1 MPTSLA
7 MRVLAALG
15 LAMLLVLGG
24 MWAGHSL
31 ATTQVQAAQTKAT
44 AAALL
49 RYRQAVKEGE
59 DAATTLRE
67 QLRVQ
72 GSYTAT
78 LQERARHAAPLTV
91 KPVALAATQACA
103 GSDVL
108 ASSTG
113 AATPRGDSG
122 QPAHPPAEQ
131 TNEPADEITLEI
143 DADVGLTLAAVSL
156 WNSALAQRDVAAGA
170 CRADAPASPA
180 CAAGSN
186 ATLADAWRNHAV
198 NAASCAEDRARY
210 QGLINFI
217 ESRQK

>member
-1 MPTSLA
+1 MNPAGLA
-7 MRVLAALG
+7 VRVLAALG

-24 MWAGHSL
+24 MWAGHDL
-31 ATTQVQAAQTKAT
+31 ATTQTQAAQAKAN
-44 AAALL
+44 AAALQ
-49 RYRQAVKEGE
+49 RYQTAVQEGQ
-59 DAATTLRE
+59 DAASALRE
-67 QLRVQ
+67 QLGVQ
-72 GSYTAT
+72 GRYTAT

-103 GSDVL
+103 GSALL
-108 ASSTG
+108 ASSAS
-113 AATPRGDSG
+113 AATDPGLAG
-122 QPAHPPAEQ
+122 QPAHPPVDQ
-131 TNEPADEITLEI
+131 ADEITLEI

-210 QGLINFI
+210 QSLINLI
-217 ESRQK
+217 ASRQK